1 MINSHLSDTV
11 SYFEKQVLKIN
22 MRAYRLPSN
31 VQVLC
36 DEDGRIIVIGWKHTR
51 DLATFICFNCKRLI
65 QAHRNS
71 FPNFEQD

>member
-1 MINSHLSDTV
+1 
-11 SYFEKQVLKIN
+11 

-36 DEDGRIIVIGWKHTR
+36 DEDGRTIVIGWKHTR